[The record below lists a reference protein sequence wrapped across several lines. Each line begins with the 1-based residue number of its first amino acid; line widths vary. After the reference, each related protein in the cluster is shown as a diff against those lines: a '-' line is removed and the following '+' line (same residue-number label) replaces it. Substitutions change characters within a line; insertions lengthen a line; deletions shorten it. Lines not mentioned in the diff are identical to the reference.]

1 MKKRILVFAAT
12 LLLCASLAGCGEK
25 RGFIK
30 DETDSQPSVSSG
42 QTTAPAPA
50 ETTTQP
56 QGVFTFARGI
66 QMGMTV
72 GEMQKA
78 VGQVPEMSTVSDP
91 VRKSC
96 SVDFSGVFIRYLTT
110 KSVIFLFDPNQNTL
124 IQLQFRCDS
133 TADGA
138 TLDEA
143 VKLFDERYGKQAA
156 YQGRYPNHV
165 WFSEDVYVVLSEI
178 NADQYVITYTE
189 KAWFEAYYQEEVRA
203 YRRAQ

>member
-12 LLLCASLAGCGEK
+12 LLLCASLAGCGEE
-25 RGFIK
+25 RVFIK
-30 DETDSQPSVSSG
+30 DENDSQPSVSSG
-42 QTTAPAPA
+42 ETTVPA

-56 QGVFTFARGI
+56 QGVFTFTRGI

-133 TADGA
+133 NADGA
-138 TLDEA
+138 TSAEA
-143 VKLFDERYGKQAA
+143 IKLFDERYGKQAA

-165 WFSEDVYVVLSEI
+165 WFSENVYMVLSEI

-189 KAWFEAYYQEEVRA
+189 KAWFEEYYQEEARA